1 MAGQPGPAFLAV
13 GAQRVEDHMDLLILG
28 VLPDQLV
35 QEVEELDS
43 SAASSE
49 ATGHAGGFP
58 AVTGPAVGTH
68 V

>member
-1 MAGQPGPAFLAV
+1 
-13 GAQRVEDHMDLLILG
+13 MDLLILG